1 LLLLHLLQFP
11 EASRSKL
18 STGISQ
24 KLSLLHHSIRL
35 FKHLIFYELKLF
47 KTRCSRLSVRYS
59 VFKDRHCIAATGLVS
74 YPLNFKNAN
83 IFLFIFSSDSKSIGK
98 TAIIE

>member
-1 LLLLHLLQFP
+1 LLQFP

-35 FKHLIFYELKLF
+35 FKHLIFYELKLDQNQMP
-47 KTRCSRLSVRYS
+47 TL
-59 VFKDRHCIAATGLVS
+59 
-74 YPLNFKNAN
+74 
-83 IFLFIFSSDSKSIGK
+83 IGSLLCF
-98 TAIIE
+98 

>member
-1 LLLLHLLQFP
+1 LLQFP

-59 VFKDRHCIAATGLVS
+59 VFKDRHCIAATGCVS
-74 YPLNFKNAN
+74 YSPDFKNAN
-83 IFLFIFSSDSKSIGK
+83 IFLL
-98 TAIIE
+98 